1 MRLACSA
8 GSPDAPVYSK
18 IHRRALTKI
27 IKVVSSRLVAVR
39 RELCE
44 FESSIKY
51 RVVRALASQFAAPN
65 AVHIFVINLEW
76 KTLLLLI
83 VKLSENIKDVKQK
96 IRDSEGIPSDQQRLI
111 FACKQLK
118 DRQKL

>member
-1 MRLACSA
+1 MH
-8 GSPDAPVYSK
+8 SK

-76 KTLLLLI
+76 KTLLLN

-118 DRQKL
+118 DRRKL